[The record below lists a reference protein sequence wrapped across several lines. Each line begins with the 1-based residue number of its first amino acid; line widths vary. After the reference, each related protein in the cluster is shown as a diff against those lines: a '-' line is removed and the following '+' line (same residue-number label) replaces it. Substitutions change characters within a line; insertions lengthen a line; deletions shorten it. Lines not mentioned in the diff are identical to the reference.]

1 MLSIGPSI
9 SKSATPEVG
18 GNDDEEEDE
27 DLYGDITPELSGDI
41 NESINTTLSKY
52 FE

>member
-1 MLSIGPSI
+1 MY
-9 SKSATPEVG
+9 
-18 GNDDEEEDE
+18 DDEDDE
-27 DLYGDITPELSGDI
+27 IELDITPELNDI

>member
-1 MLSIGPSI
+1 MY
-9 SKSATPEVG
+9 
-18 GNDDEEEDE
+18 DDEEDE
-27 DLYGDITPELSGDI
+27 IELDITPELDKI

>member
-1 MLSIGPSI
+1 MY
-9 SKSATPEVG
+9 
-18 GNDDEEEDE
+18 DDEEEEDMYYDE
-27 DLYGDITPELSGDI
+27 DEEDMDNDITPELSGDI